1 MQSHNNYHLV
11 EVVDEQT
18 VFNLRRQVNNLMNEK
33 ESTQR
38 FLNTKK
44 EAHLKMRNNF
54 LNEISRKL

>member
-1 MQSHNNYHLV
+1 M
-11 EVVDEQT
+11 EVDEQT
-18 VFNLRRQVNNLMNEK
+18 VLNLQRQVNNLMNEK

-54 LNEISRKL
+54 LNEITRKL